1 MYSLDWL
8 IPNKVAYA
16 RVYGRHT
23 IEDMERSNADFKILL
38 DAAGGPAHLIMD
50 MRAAENL
57 PIQIKRGQESLKVA
71 KHPNLGWVVSVGST
85 NEIVKYVGIMLVK
98 IFRLR
103 FQRLNS
109 MQEVIDFLHSLDPNL
124 NWSAAR
130 LELLVNDAELRFPV
144 P

>member
-23 IEDMERSNADFKILL
+23 IEDMEQANADFEGLL
-38 DAAGGPAHLIMD
+38 HEAGQTVHLIMD

-57 PIQIKRGQESLKVA
+57 PIQIKRGQEVLEVA
-71 KHPNLGWVVSVGST
+71 KNPNLGWVVSVGSS
-85 NEIVKYVGIMLVK
+85 NEIVKYVGIMIVK

-103 FQRLNS
+103 FQRLGN
-109 MQEVIDFLHSLDPNL
+109 MQDVIDFLHSLDPSL
-124 NWSAAR
+124 DWSAAR
-130 LELLVNDAELRFPV
+130 TELLINDTELRLPV
-144 P
+144 A

>member
-16 RVYGRHT
+16 RVWGRHT
-23 IEDMERSNADFKILL
+23 LDDMEQSNADFRVLL
-38 DAAGGPAHLIMD
+38 DQAGQNVHLIMD

-57 PIQIKRGQESLKVA
+57 PIQIKRGQESLEVA
-71 KHPNLGWVVSVGST
+71 KHENLGWVVSIGSS
-85 NEIVKYVGIMLVK
+85 NEIVKYVGIMIVK

-109 MQEVIDFLHSLDPNL
+109 MQEVIDFLHSLDPSL
-124 NWSAAR
+124 DWSAAR
-130 LELLVNDAELRFPV
+130 LDLLVNDEALRFPV
-144 P
+144 A